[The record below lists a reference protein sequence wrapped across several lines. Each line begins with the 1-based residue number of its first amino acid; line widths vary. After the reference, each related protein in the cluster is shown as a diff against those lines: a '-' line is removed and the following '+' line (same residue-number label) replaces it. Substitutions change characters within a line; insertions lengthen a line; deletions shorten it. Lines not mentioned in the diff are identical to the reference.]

1 MFLMTPAIA
10 RKTGGAGRLS
20 GYRTCSRL
28 RPVDAVG
35 LWAIAARSPD
45 APAVIDATGPDGA
58 VVSYADLAR
67 EADRYGRGFQSLGLT
82 AGDTVAALLPNGVTA
97 LAVYFAAIETGLY
110 VVPVNWHQVP
120 AEVAYILGDSAAGV
134 FVADERFAGTAAEA
148 AGLAGIK
155 HKYVAGRAGR
165 PDRVPG
171 FEPLGALGDDGS
183 ARRPFPRT
191 HGAPMLYTSGTSGR
205 PKGVRRP
212 LTGAD
217 PDDAAVTAAW
227 FFHLFGLAPFD
238 GHVHLCG
245 SPLYHTA
252 VLNFAAISIQLGHP
266 VVLMDGWDAEEALA
280 LIERHR
286 VTHTHAVPT
295 QFRRMLALPPAVRA
309 RYDTSSLRAVIHS
322 AAPCPQQVKRQMI
335 EWLGPVVVEYYAATE
350 GGGTLITAEQWLRK
364 PGSVG
369 LPWQGSEVRVLD
381 RAHREVPPGQR
392 GLVYMRMGT
401 SSFSYHNDDQKTRAA
416 RAGDLFTVGD
426 IGYLDEDGYLFLC
439 DRDSDVIISGGVN
452 IYPAEIEAELSCH
465 PAVADAAVF
474 GIPHDDWGE
483 EVKAVVEPAAGVR
496 AGPALTG
503 ELLAFLAGRVAKF
516 KLPRTID
523 YVTQL
528 PRDPNGKLYKRRLR
542 DPYWAGRE
550 RAI

>member
-1 MFLMTPAIA
+1 MNAI
-10 RKTGGAGRLS
+10 
-20 GYRTCSRL
+20 
-28 RPVDAVG
+28 G
-35 LWAIAARSPD
+35 LWAIAARTPE
-45 APAVIDATGPDGA
+45 APAVFGPDGTA
-58 VVSYADLAR
+58 VSYADLAR
-67 EADRYGRGFQSLGLT
+67 EADRYGRGFQALGLT

-110 VVPVNWHQVP
+110 VVPVNWHQAA

-134 FVADERFAGTAAEA
+134 FVAHERFALAAGQA
-148 AGLAGIK
+148 AGLAGVS
-155 HKYVAGRAGR
+155 HRFAVGS
-165 PDRVPG
+165 VPG
-171 FEPLGALGDDGS
+171 FEPLGTLGDDGS
-183 ARRPFPRT
+183 YERPFPRT

-217 PDDAAVTAAW
+217 PDGAAATAAW
-227 FFHLFGLAPFD
+227 FFHLFGLAPFE

-252 VLNFAAISIQLGHP
+252 VLNFAAISVQLGHP
-266 VVLMDGWDAEEALA
+266 VVLMDGWDPEDALR

-286 VTHTHAVPT
+286 VTHTHTVPT
-295 QFRRMLALPPAVRA
+295 QFRRMLALPGAVRA

-322 AAPCPQQVKRQMI
+322 AAPCPPEVKWQMI
-335 EWLGPVVVEYYAATE
+335 AWLGPVIVEYYAATE
-350 GGGTLITAEQWLRK
+350 GGGTLITSQEWLRK

-369 LPWQGSEVRVLD
+369 LPWAGSQVRVLD
-381 RAHREVPPGQR
+381 RAGQEVAPGQQ
-392 GLVYMRMGT
+392 GLVYMKMGS
-401 SSFSYHNDDQKTRAA
+401 SSFAYHRDEEKTRAA

-426 IGYLDEDGYLFLC
+426 IGYLDSDGYLFLC
-439 DRDSDVIISGGVN
+439 DRSSDVIISGGVN
-452 IYPAEIEAELSCH
+452 IYPAEIEAELSGH

-483 EVKAVVEPAAGVR
+483 EVKAMVEPVAG
-496 AGPALTG
+496 AQPGPALTD
-503 ELLAFLAGRVAKF
+503 ELLAFLAGRVARF

-523 YVTQL
+523 YTAQL